1 MEDFNRIGLNIWG
14 IRGGYR
20 SFCHT
25 ENIDVETPEIKNTW
39 KDIREFVYV
48 TDLTVRF
55 YALEFTPNY
64 KVFTIY
70 RPENDTSRTGAYVA
84 TTIYVPHDLKINR
97 ILDVMRQISDAYHK
111 DHYDAFGNP
120 NTNPDYIQSY
130 AQLLKNYA
138 GNVVREGDMRSWD
151 SSTQDNTPRI
161 MPFTNIAVVED
172 FFDKPYRKEFL
183 KHQEVMFWDVDCLQN
198 QQSHGVK
205 FQKMESLSTIFET
218 DGKNIAPQFEGG
230 SIKNKPTEGTIA
242 QFMREG
248 VDVTQDWQSS
258 FFYDK
263 THIAITLKK
272 PFHQPLTY
280 QGPMIGVGSPFVKR
294 GDDYDFSPR
303 LDFNPRQYELPVN
316 VVNVGEKPF
325 DLYFGNQ
332 RVGISGGRGMFKF
345 DGSQANGPCKVT
357 LRPDGIKDIKVTDFP
372 ISRFFVS
379 GGDEL
384 DSLQSC
390 IIESLKLVR
399 FQFNQECTGKL
410 KLRWSDV
417 AMGFNTYNKT
427 YEVVMPAQNNASD
440 FEIVVDGYIAEL
452 KTSDANNTTFDVTL
466 TKQSLVV
473 DIVVPDVLRGY
484 LYSDSIIL
492 KAGGKSYKGTHVTI
506 PFSERDSQWSLCLAV
521 DNRGNTLACEYDRKP
536 NGEDVVLYPKLAVL
550 ANRTNDTLQMMTSPI
565 FEVHCNSTVLVPA
578 GYEVKLKDSEKY
590 NLDVVT
596 DYAGIRTSTVTL
608 KAGFASS
615 SSASTTSSTTG
626 GYQGGYQGGSSSG
639 GAKDNKKYYGIY
651 WFEDKE
657 YKLFEN
663 AVTKI
668 FADGSLA
675 TMIDGREC
683 ILYFDK
689 DRRPVADKQKKHD
702 AANKKN
708 SFKVTVANGRCT
720 VESTLPKPK
729 AGRGGSDNKGDGGDD
744 GSKKKRWLLFGGIF
758 GAVLLLG
765 GLTWLAIILFGGD
778 RGSVVQEPEYT
789 IRIEMSDGTKIDKVY
804 AYADGDKCEIDE
816 QESIIKLF
824 EGWDNVNI
832 RIKTKYE
839 GECYP
844 ICVNSQLSVMSSD
857 SSFYV
862 VHKDD
867 GNMMIITATS
877 PAKARFNDI
886 KSKNNEDDCE
896 AIQKYAEIAKDY
908 YEANNLVVD
917 CIFEAEGLVNEK
929 NSESITCFINA
940 FQNVGRAEKD
950 INEFKNKLLD
960 IERMAEQEGERKKN
974 LDEFEKRFKVV
985 RSKLC
990 SPQSIED
997 LEDSYEKVKDDEKIY
1012 EIVNKAIGQQ
1022 NARWND
1028 TKFKRFWSNF
1038 ISFHKEFMSLF
1049 DGSPN
1054 YGNARKVIMDDCDT
1068 KHNDGLKK
1076 QDWSFNAD
1084 QRKLMEKLVENED
1097 TYLGIM
1103 AKKNTQKNK
1112 QYYLLIE

>member
-84 TTIYVPHDLKINR
+84 TTLYVPHDLKINR

-151 SSTQDNTPRI
+151 SSAQDNTPRI

-218 DGKNIAPQFEGG
+218 DGRNIAPQFEGG

-242 QFMREG
+242 QFVREG
-248 VDVTQDWQSS
+248 VDVTQTWQSS
-258 FFYDK
+258 FYYDK
-263 THIAITLKK
+263 TNIAITLKK

-303 LDFNPRQYELPVN
+303 LGFNPRQYEVPVN

-379 GGDEL
+379 DGDEL

-417 AMGFNTYNKT
+417 AVGFNTYNKT

-473 DIVVPDVLRGY
+473 DIVVPDALRGY

-492 KAGGKSYKGTHVTI
+492 KAGGKLYKGTHVTI
-506 PFSERDSQWSLCLAV
+506 PFAERDSQWSLCLAV

-550 ANRTNDTLQMMTSPI
+550 VNRTNDTLQMTSPI
-565 FEVHCNSTVLVPA
+565 FEVNSNSTVLVPA
-578 GYEVKLKDSEKY
+578 GYEVKLKDSERY
-590 NLDVVT
+590 DVDVVT
-596 DYAGIRTSTVTL
+596 NSTGIKTNTVIL
-608 KAGFASS
+608 KAGFASTG
-615 SSASTTSSTTG
+615 STASSTNG
-626 GYQGGYQGGSSSG
+626 GYQGGYQGGGSSSG

-729 AGRGGSDNKGDGGDD
+729 AGRGGSDNKGNGGDD

-765 GLTWLAIILFGGD
+765 GLTWLALILFGGD
-778 RGSVVQEPEYT
+778 RGSE
-789 IRIEMSDGTKIDKVY
+789 
-804 AYADGDKCEIDE
+804 E
-816 QESIIKLF
+816 QVSYSIT
-824 EGWDNVNI
+824 VNM
-832 RIKTKYE
+832 T
-839 GECYP
+839 
-844 ICVNSQLSVMSSD
+844 D
-857 SSFYV
+857 SSKADIQFEV
-862 VHKDD
+862 D
-867 GNMMIITATS
+867 GSDYPESNTNRVDLFDGWNKVTITILTENEGICNPITINNLNNQVRFSKEDFFEVDTIGKSMTLAVTS
-877 PAKARFNDI
+877 PARMKFNGIDP
-886 KSKNNEDDCE
+886 KSNN
-896 AIQKYAEIAKDY
+896 IIGQYAEIAKAHPYAD
-908 YEANNLVVD
+908 ELITD
-917 CIFEAEGLVNEK
+917 CIKRANASVDDTSAESMNE
-929 NSESITCFINA
+929 FINA
-940 FQNVGRAEKD
+940 FKGVDKAED
-950 INEFKNKLLD
+950 
-960 IERMAEQEGERKKN
+960 
-974 LDEFEKRFKVV
+974 
-985 RSKLC
+985 
-990 SPQSIED
+990 
-997 LEDSYEKVKDDEKIY
+997 
-1012 EIVNKAIGQQ
+1012 
-1022 NARWND
+1022 
-1028 TKFKRFWSNF
+1028 
-1038 ISFHKEFMSLF
+1038 
-1049 DGSPN
+1049 
-1054 YGNARKVIMDDCDT
+1054 VIMDYESRVENLAASQKEAEERSRNIDNFIATLRSVRD
-1068 KHNDGLKK
+1068 NDKCSDKNIKSFETSFNKVEGYPELLKK
-1076 QDWSFNAD
+1076 INELFDPNATD
-1084 QRKLMEKLVENED
+1084 ASKWVRDFKDKQNKVLHILGEEKETAKTILEANKNLVIFSPGQRIDMQTMLDNID
-1097 TYLGIM
+1097 TYWPDRPVNSKEANFYDFIKNQS
-1103 AKKNTQKNK
+1103 KKRKSK
-1112 QYYLLIE
+1112 

>member
-590 NLDVVT
+590 NVDVFT
-596 DYAGIRTSTVTL
+596 DSMGIKTNTITL

-615 SSASTTSSTTG
+615 GTTTSTTG
-626 GYQGGYQGGSSSG
+626 GYQGGYQGGGSQGG

-651 WFEDKE
+651 WYEDKE
-657 YKLFEN
+657 CKLFEN
-663 AVTKI
+663 AVSKI

-683 ILYFDK
+683 ILCFDK
-689 DRRPVADKQKKHD
+689 DRRPVADNQKKHD

-708 SFKVTVANGRCT
+708 GFKVTVVNGRCL

-729 AGRGGSDNKGDGGDD
+729 IGRGGSGNNGNGGDD
-744 GSKKKRWLLFGGIF
+744 GDKKKRWFLFGGLF

-765 GLTWLAIILFGGD
+765 GLVWLAIALGWFGGKKPD
-778 RGSVVQEPEYT
+778 YIVKVV
-789 IRIEMSDGTKIDKVY
+789 MDSNTKIMECRTDLDTIPKDYIRQESNGDTIVVSLLKGWEGVDITINTLEGPCQTIKVSPDKKVTS
-804 AYADGDKCEIDE
+804 ADNSFYECKKKDE
-816 QESIIKLF
+816 Q
-824 EGWDNVNI
+824 
-832 RIKTKYE
+832 
-839 GECYP
+839 
-844 ICVNSQLSVMSSD
+844 
-857 SSFYV
+857 
-862 VHKDD
+862 
-867 GNMMIITATS
+867 MILIVTS
-877 PAKARFNDI
+877 PARMKFNNP
-886 KSKNNEDDCE
+886 NNS
-896 AIQKYAEIAKDY
+896 IVQYAEIAKAYPDADGLINDCIDKAKASVDETSAESMNEFVDAFKDVIEAIDVIRDY
-908 YEANNLVVD
+908 RSKSNNLAALKK
-917 CIFEAEGLVNEK
+917 EAEERSKNLTKFAKDFNTVRSINCSHGNISSLKDSYNTVKGYSDEELCNAVN
-929 NSESITCFINA
+929 SVI
-940 FQNVGRAEKD
+940 KD
-950 INEFKNKLLD
+950 KNKWETSD
-960 IERMAEQEGERKKN
+960 FRKKW
-974 LDEFEKRFKVV
+974 DFF
-985 RSKLC
+985 
-990 SPQSIED
+990 ID
-997 LEDSYEKVKDDEKIY
+997 L
-1012 EIVNKAIGQQ
+1012 
-1022 NARWND
+1022 
-1028 TKFKRFWSNF
+1028 
-1038 ISFHKEFMSLF
+1038 HKEFLDLF
-1049 DGSPN
+1049 TGLPLPYEDVNKQIKINSNTIPN
-1054 YGNARKVIMDDCDT
+1054 KALRNQTWAFSG
-1068 KHNDGLKK
+1068 
-1076 QDWSFNAD
+1076 D
-1084 QRKLMEKLVENED
+1084 QIKRMEKLVESEEYYNS
-1097 TYLGIM
+1097 IM
-1103 AKKNTQKNK
+1103 SKKNSRTDGK
-1112 QYYLLIE
+1112 YYNLIK